1 MTRKTHTVKVI
12 IWLIALILIST
23 SCMASVNKSEVT
35 GTPKIDQWV
44 PVNTDPADGT
54 SPLEVRLIFSHI
66 PKLNEPVDLTMMIFS
81 KVDSPGTLARIGLPE
96 SAELLEGN
104 PSWRGDLIAKE
115 PVFIGARLKI
125 IKEGDWVIEAKAQR
139 CLGEGEDWGDIER
152 VSLHV
157 GENNSNAEIAVHPT
171 DPFVCDSFP
180 NN

>member
-1 MTRKTHTVKVI
+1 MTRKLQVVKMI
-12 IWLIALILIST
+12 IWLIVLILIST

-35 GTPKIDQWV
+35 DTPKIDQWV

-54 SPLEVRLIFSHI
+54 SPLAVRLIFSHV
-66 PKLNEPVDLTMMIFS
+66 PKLNEPVDLTMMVFS
-81 KVDSPGTLARIGLPE
+81 KVDSPGTVASISLPE
-96 SAELLEGN
+96 SAELLDGS
-104 PSWRGDLIAKE
+104 PSWRGDLKAKE

-139 CLGEGEDWGDIER
+139 CLGEGENWGDIEQ

-157 GENNSNAEIAVHPT
+157 GENISNAEIAIHPT
-171 DPFVCDSFP
+171 DSPFCDLFP